1 LAALS
6 DHADWPSVE
15 AALDELL
22 ALPAPERTL
31 ALERITSGRPTLRE
45 MLESLLA
52 HADGPD
58 ALLDRPAIEAI
69 PAATVT
75 GGSLPAGTRVGA
87 YHIVELLGRGGMGEV
102 YRAERADG
110 QFAQRVALKLVRVE
124 PGASVERF
132 NAERQ
137 ILAQLDHPGIARLF
151 DGGLTSDG
159 RPYMVMEYVQGENLT
174 LWCRTRKASL
184 HERLNMFVQVCE
196 AVAYAH
202 AHLVVH
208 RDLKPANILV
218 TAEGRVKLLD
228 FGIAKLLQ
236 AKTVG
241 DATRTAHL
249 SPAYAAPEQLT
260 GGVVTVA
267 TDVYGLGVTL
277 YELVCETLP
286 WRVAD
291 LPLALAVRRLLEA
304 KLVPA
309 SAAVCAGAIV
319 TARELRGDL
328 DAIIAKAL
336 RKEPQARYPDARA
349 LAGDISRHMHHEP
362 IRAREGAR
370 AYVVRRFLRRHWLPL
385 SAASLVF
392 VVLVA
397 GIAGTTWQ
405 AGVARRQ
412 AQRTAVEAGKASA
425 VKDFLLDIFKQSS
438 VQNPGGVEARNVTAE
453 TLLNIGAQRIEVQL
467 HEQPEVRGELLDTLS
482 SLYNDLGDTDRAVA
496 LARERLD
503 ALGRIQGNEDS
514 LAWAQAR
521 TRLARA
527 LIDNGKSNDAK
538 VQLDAAQK
546 ALDAIEDSGS
556 MTRAEVDFQQARVAY
571 DGTAAEKPAGV
582 ERLRQAL
589 SIIERRD
596 PQNALKGDVLEYF
609 GYFAQLNEDYSGS
622 EAWKKQFLA
631 FERSQ
636 GVARNAFAIGTAY
649 LDLGDVQALMR
660 KYPDAEV
667 NLRSAIDLL
676 SKYAGPDHP
685 STAAAKMRLGEMFYR
700 MGRTS
705 EAETLLSDALETEQK
720 TPQGLDD
727 STETGKTLGALE
739 FARGRLMQAESILRK
754 NLAQLGSG
762 QHKELRYGV
771 SASVLTS
778 VLTAEGKFDKAE
790 QQYAL
795 SSDVFRR
802 YIGAKSVAYAGSLLR
817 GAALKLGEGQADK
830 AADIYEEVLRSWP
843 APDGEFPDP
852 YTRATIGLARVDL
865 ARGRTESARI
875 RCVELLRRITSSPER
890 KYLPDQEAQ
899 TVRLLGDALLRSG
912 RAAEAEPHLRRA
924 IELRQE
930 LDAPESFWLAEAR
943 ISLAA
948 ALIAQHRVAEAREL
962 LQLAAAAQARQ
973 PALSDQYRAPLR
985 ALQRFVAPAAGAT

>member
-6 DHADWPSVE
+6 DRADWPSVE

-22 ALPAPERTL
+22 ALPVAERAL
-31 ALERITSGRPTLRE
+31 ALERITSSRPGLCQ

-58 ALLDRPAIEAI
+58 ALLDRPAIEAL
-69 PAATVT
+69 PAAAAT
-75 GGSLPAGTRVGA
+75 GGSLPAGMRVGA
-87 YHIVELLGRGGMGEV
+87 YRIVELVGRGGMGEV

-110 QFAQRVALKLVRVE
+110 QFAQRVALKLMRVE
-124 PGASVERF
+124 LGASIERF

-159 RPYMVMEYVQGENLT
+159 RPYMVMEYVEGENLT
-174 LWCRTRKASL
+174 LWCSTRKAL
-184 HERLNMFVQVCE
+184 LQERLNMFVQVCE

-236 AKTVG
+236 TDTVS

-260 GGVVTVA
+260 GGAVTVA

-277 YELVCETLP
+277 YQLVCETLP
-286 WRVAD
+286 WQVAD
-291 LPLALAVRRLLEA
+291 VPLAIAVRRLLEA
-304 KLVPA
+304 KLVPP
-309 SAAVCAGAIV
+309 SAAIRAGAVV
-319 TARELRGDL
+319 TPRELRGDL

-336 RKEPQARYPDARA
+336 RKEPHARYSDARA
-349 LAGDISRHMHHEP
+349 LAGDITRHIHHEP
-362 IRAREGAR
+362 IRARAGAR
-370 AYVVRRFLRRHWLPL
+370 AYVLRRFLRRNWLSL

-405 AGVARRQ
+405 ASVARRQ
-412 AQRTAVEAGKASA
+412 AQRTEVEAGKATA

-453 TLLNIGAQRIEVQL
+453 KLLDIGAQRIAVQL

-503 ALGRIQGNEDS
+503 ALGRQQGNAASVE
-514 LAWAQAR
+514 WAAAR

-546 ALDAIEDSGS
+546 TLDAIGDSGTL
-556 MTRAEVDFQQARVAY
+556 TRAEVDFQQARVAY

-582 ERLRQAL
+582 EKLREAL
-589 SIIERRD
+589 NIVQRRD
-596 PQNALKGDVLEYF
+596 PQNALTGDVLEYF
-609 GYFAQLNEDYSGS
+609 GYFAQLNEDYTGS
-622 EAWKKQFLA
+622 ETWKKRFLA

-636 GVARNAFAIGTAY
+636 GIERNAFAIGTAY

-660 KYPDAEV
+660 KYPDAET
-667 NLRSAIDLL
+667 NLRSAIELL

-705 EAETLLSDALETEQK
+705 EAETLLSDALQTEQK

-739 FARGRLMQAESILRK
+739 LARGRLAQAESILRK
-754 NLAQLGSG
+754 NLVQLGSG

-778 VLTAEGKFDKAE
+778 VLTAEGKFDEAE
-790 QQYAL
+790 RQYAA

-802 YIGAKSVAYAGSLLR
+802 YIGEKSVAYAGSLLR
-817 GAALKLGEGQADK
+817 GAALKLGEGRSDA
-830 AADIYEEVLRSWP
+830 AADIYEEVLRTWP
-843 APDGEFPDP
+843 APEGQFPDP
-852 YTRATIGLARVDL
+852 YTRSTIGLARVDL
-865 ARGRTESARI
+865 ARGRIDAART
-875 RCVELLRRITSSPER
+875 RCEELLRRIASSTER

-899 TVRLLGDALLRSG
+899 TARLLGDALLRSG
-912 RAAEAEPHLRRA
+912 HAAEGEPHLRRA

-948 ALIAQHRVAEAREL
+948 ALIAQQRFPEARQL

-973 PALSDQYRAPLR
+973 PALSNQYREPLR
-985 ALQRFVAPAAGAT
+985 AAQRLIAQAPGAT